1 MIATS
6 GKHSYKMCVK
16 STTRKQ
22 KLTTKNE
29 DRNVTNANCNSLYM
43 LVTMIMS
50 VSDNKRQSIVFL
62 VRDQL
67 IGLGKEPMSGSM
79 HFSYQAFVTAF
90 LQTNFFSIPFLL

>member
-1 MIATS
+1 
-6 GKHSYKMCVK
+6 
-16 STTRKQ
+16 
-22 KLTTKNE
+22 
-29 DRNVTNANCNSLYM
+29 
-43 LVTMIMS
+43 MIMS

-90 LQTNFFSIPFLL
+90 LQTKFFLVYLFSCEIKAVPVQWRSDVN